1 MEKLS
6 VSKSKI
12 PIVRQ
17 TKSSILLCNHNN
29 LNNMNNYS
37 FNNSADVRNS
47 SPKLSEDENSE
58 IKVRKRWKSVVNSL
72 CQSQGPML
80 QTLCCRNCPGP
91 VPQNVSHRIMVIWP
105 LFPECSQFIWKLAV
119 NVWPKL
125 KLLKLWIRKDFWNG
139 PISVYNGTFR

>member
-47 SPKLSEDENSE
+47 SPKISEDENSE

-91 VPQNVSHRIMVIWP
+91 VPQNVFSSHYGHLALISRMFAIYLETSCQCLAKIKTSQIMD
-105 LFPECSQFIWKLAV
+105 S
-119 NVWPKL
+119 
-125 KLLKLWIRKDFWNG
+125 
-139 PISVYNGTFR
+139 